1 MKHSL
6 LKSDLCRLGAV
17 FATLFLGL
25 AGALSQTSELAIP
38 LTNSTGY
45 FDLSQGFST
54 AANPAGPWTFG
65 WKESIASS
73 NLTVITYG
81 KSFTSENGV
90 PLFAWLEAD
99 DKQPSVSKVIGPG
112 LAISAEGQFQAMP
125 GTIYVTA
132 GEDGTPRNFVVV
144 RFTVPLNGTY
154 RLLADVRDV
163 FDGSF
168 QGDTDFHIT
177 RNQVEFFSRALPP
190 HATATASNYLA
201 LAAGDQIE
209 FLVGRGEDGHR
220 EGSGLKLAAT
230 LTRIGSTPTPP
241 PPPLPP
247 GSFDLSA
254 NFSLT
259 SNPAGPWSYGRL
271 AGLTGPFELL
281 PNTRTFGAENGVPI
295 GIWYREAVHKP
306 WVAKVLGPGTAI
318 SYEFNSPAGTV
329 YFGADPDSDPAD
341 FGGIRFTVPDGRG
354 GIYRLMT
361 SVRSLYDNARS
372 TDTDFHVLRNGQELF
387 SHLVPANSGI
397 AYSNV
402 FVLAAGDRIDFAAG
416 RGSGDP
422 NSGLKIQATLT
433 PFFSGTNVPP
443 RPPPVPI
450 DAFDLSRD
458 FSLASNPN
466 GAWRYGYLTE
476 LGGSFGLL
484 HAPRTFTAD
493 NGVPISVWELSLYQL
508 PIVAK
513 VMGPDTAH
521 SDGTHFTAAPGT
533 IYFAAGADNAPQ
545 NFGVIRFVVPPDKA
559 GQYRLETSVQSLFD
573 FDRSRDADFHVL
585 KNGDELFGQ
594 FLPPNSG
601 TSYSNTIVLAAGD
614 TIDFAIGRGADGT
627 TYNTGLKIQATL
639 TPLTINPPLPPSQS
653 FDLSADFS
661 LAANPNGVWRYGYL
675 TELGGTFGLLGAP
688 RTFGADN
695 GVPIS
700 VWELSLY
707 HLPIVA
713 KVMGPETAHSDG
725 NHFTAVPGTIY
736 FAPGA
741 DNAPENYGAIRFVV
755 PPDRAGTYRL
765 VTSVRSLFDFER
777 SRDADFHVLKNGQE
791 LFGQALPPNSGTSYS
806 NTLFLAAGDT
816 IDFAIGRGADGTTYD
831 TGLKIQATL
840 TPLTI
845 NPPVPPGTNCVPP
858 PNGLAA
864 FWSFEDAATTG
875 LQLTGNPVFAEGKV
889 GRSLQ
894 FDGVNDQAL
903 APASP
908 GLDVGTA
915 DGFSIETWVNPAH
928 VTMQPIAEWTL
939 GTSGAVHFW
948 IGVYGS
954 GSIFANLVDIHQQSH
969 SWRSDTDIV
978 VPNEWQH
985 VAMSYEKST
994 GLLRFYLNGRKVTEH
1009 SVGLISPQTS
1019 YPLAIGYRPD
1029 QEHFAGRIDELAIY
1043 RRALSDAE
1051 FAAIHAAGSR
1061 GKCLIPGT
1069 PGPVRPGFD
1078 LARDYSTNTNPSGVW
1093 SYGWKSTLAGTFN
1106 LFGYHGFSFEG
1117 GTLIDYWLK
1126 SDHGPSSVY
1135 HNSGPATLVNNDG
1148 AGTYPPGTV
1157 WFGPGYDQNPD
1168 NFSVIRFTVPGGTLA
1183 TYRLTTEV
1191 RPALD
1196 GPIAG
1201 DTDFHVLKNGT
1212 ELFGRNLPAN
1222 AGTNFATLVSLA
1234 SGDTIDFVCGRGADG
1249 QAYASALK
1257 IQATLTPFT
1266 NSVPP
1271 SLDELVRLVH
1281 TIPAP
1286 ADPQSLLDGLEA
1298 VRASIL
1304 RGNFLSALQQLADF
1318 QNNARALLGAMNPSL
1333 SAQIISLAQFVI
1345 ETLDPTG
1352 ARRSELLVIRNIPM
1366 RVLRVQAIEQSEGIW
1381 WVQGCARPGSVC
1393 CVQRSLN
1400 LQDWEHAGFATEVTD
1415 GIFEWID
1422 VTPGPGPRFYRLL
1435 EP

>member
-6 LKSDLCRLGAV
+6 LKSDLCRLVAV
-17 FATLFLGL
+17 FATVFLGL
-25 AGALSQTSELAIP
+25 AGAFSQTPDLVAP
-38 LTNSTGY
+38 GTNTTAY

-54 AANPAGPWTFG
+54 AANPAGPWAFG
-65 WKESIASS
+65 WKESITSS

-81 KSFTSENGV
+81 KSFTAENGV
-90 PLFAWLEAD
+90 PIFAWLEAD

-112 LAISAEGQFQAMP
+112 LAISAEGQFQALP

-132 GEDGTPRNFVVV
+132 GEDDTPRNFVVV

-154 RLLADVRDV
+154 LLLADVRDM

-220 EGSGLKLAAT
+220 ENSGVKLAAT
-230 LTRIGSTPTPP
+230 LTRIGSTP

-295 GIWYREAVHKP
+295 GIWYREANHKP
-306 WVAKVLGPGTAI
+306 WAAKVLGPGTAI

-341 FGGIRFTVPDGRG
+341 FGAVRFTVPDGRG
-354 GIYRLMT
+354 GTYRLMT

-402 FVLAAGDRIDFAAG
+402 FILAAGDRIDFAAG

-443 RPPPVPI
+443 RPPRPPPVAVN
-450 DAFDLSRD
+450 AFDLSRD

-484 HAPRTFTAD
+484 QAPRTFTAD

-533 IYFAAGADNAPQ
+533 IYFAPGADNAPE
-545 NFGVIRFVVPPDKA
+545 NYGVIRFVVPPDKA

-601 TSYSNTIVLAAGD
+601 TG
-614 TIDFAIGRGADGT
+614 
-627 TYNTGLKIQATL
+627 
-639 TPLTINPPLPPSQS
+639 
-653 FDLSADFS
+653 
-661 LAANPNGVWRYGYL
+661 
-675 TELGGTFGLLGAP
+675 
-688 RTFGADN
+688 
-695 GVPIS
+695 
-700 VWELSLY
+700 
-707 HLPIVA
+707 
-713 KVMGPETAHSDG
+713 
-725 NHFTAVPGTIY
+725 
-736 FAPGA
+736 
-741 DNAPENYGAIRFVV
+741 
-755 PPDRAGTYRL
+755 
-765 VTSVRSLFDFER
+765 
-777 SRDADFHVLKNGQE
+777 
-791 LFGQALPPNSGTSYS
+791 YS

-816 IDFAIGRGADGTTYD
+816 IDFAIGRGADGTTSD

-845 NPPVPPGTNCVPP
+845 TPPPPTPALSFDLSTDFSLDANPNGVWSYGYLTQLGGTFGFLGSSRTFSADNGVPIGGWELSLFNLPFIGKVLGPETAHSDGDHFTGPAGTVYFAPGADDSPQNFGAIRFTVPANRGGQYRLVTSVASLFDFDRSRDADFHVLRNGEELFGQFLEPNSTAAYSNTLALAAGDTIDFAIGKGADGTTSDTGLKIAASLSYLLTNAPPTPALQSFDLSTGFSTAANPSGAWSFGWKETIVSSNFEVLTFGKSFTAENGVPIFAWLEANDRQPSVSRVMGPEVAVSADGQFVAEPGTVYFTAGDDESPRNFGVIRFTVPPTRGGVYRLTASVRDLFDGFHQGDTDFHIARNGVGFYSRQLPPHSTAGVTNIIMSLAGGEHIEFLVGRGADGHQAGSGLKIAARLTLLTNAPPPPLPGTNCVVIA
-858 PNGLAA
+858 GMAA
-864 FWSFEDAATTG
+864 SWSFNGQVQDSVSGTALHLSGTPEFS
-875 LQLTGNPVFAEGKV
+875 PGKV
-889 GRSLQ
+889 GQALQ
-894 FDGVNDQAL
+894 FDGTNDQAV
-903 APASP
+903 AAASTS
-908 GLDVGTA
+908 LNVGMGN
-915 DGFSIETWVNPAH
+915 GFSIEAWVNPAH
-928 VTMQPIAEWTL
+928 VTMQPIAEWSANPAS
-939 GTSGAVHFW
+939 SGAHFW

-954 GSIFANLVDIHQQSH
+954 GSLFANLVDTGGSSH

-978 VPNEWQH
+978 LPNQWQH
-985 VAMSYEKST
+985 VAMSYEKAS
-994 GLLRFYLNGRKVTEH
+994 GLLRFYLNGQKVTEH
-1009 SVGLISPQTS
+1009 ALGSFEPQTS
-1019 YPLAIGYRPD
+1019 YPLAIGFRRE
-1029 QEHFAGRIDELAIY
+1029 QEHFNGSIDELAIY
-1043 RRALSDAE
+1043 RRVLSDAE
-1051 FAAIHAAGSR
+1051 FAAIHAAGSF
-1061 GKCLIPGT
+1061 GKCRRT
-1069 PGPVRPGFD
+1069 P
-1078 LARDYSTNTNPSGVW
+1078 
-1093 SYGWKSTLAGTFN
+1093 
-1106 LFGYHGFSFEG
+1106 
-1117 GTLIDYWLK
+1117 
-1126 SDHGPSSVY
+1126 
-1135 HNSGPATLVNNDG
+1135 LV
-1148 AGTYPPGTV
+1148 
-1157 WFGPGYDQNPD
+1157 
-1168 NFSVIRFTVPGGTLA
+1168 
-1183 TYRLTTEV
+1183 
-1191 RPALD
+1191 
-1196 GPIAG
+1196 
-1201 DTDFHVLKNGT
+1201 
-1212 ELFGRNLPAN
+1212 
-1222 AGTNFATLVSLA
+1222 
-1234 SGDTIDFVCGRGADG
+1234 
-1249 QAYASALK
+1249 
-1257 IQATLTPFT
+1257 
-1266 NSVPP
+1266 
-1271 SLDELVRLVH
+1271 
-1281 TIPAP
+1281 
-1286 ADPQSLLDGLEA
+1286 
-1298 VRASIL
+1298 
-1304 RGNFLSALQQLADF
+1304 
-1318 QNNARALLGAMNPSL
+1318 
-1333 SAQIISLAQFVI
+1333 
-1345 ETLDPTG
+1345 
-1352 ARRSELLVIRNIPM
+1352 
-1366 RVLRVQAIEQSEGIW
+1366 
-1381 WVQGCARPGSVC
+1381 
-1393 CVQRSLN
+1393 
-1400 LQDWEHAGFATEVTD
+1400 
-1415 GIFEWID
+1415 
-1422 VTPGPGPRFYRLL
+1422 
-1435 EP
+1435 